1 MNCVAH
7 LTLLA
12 SCVLGT
18 TLKPEP
24 AKIIYLDRFVTNV
37 IKAPCPSIPAA
48 SFDGDQPDAPEA
60 QAVGTYHKSHSIAIK
75 PASLALAIAL
85 SSILLL

>member
-1 MNCVAH
+1 MNCLAH

-12 SCVLGT
+12 CYVAGT
-18 TLKPEP
+18 TLKLEP

-48 SFDGDQPDAPEA
+48 SFDGGQPDAPEA
-60 QAVGTYHKSHSIAIK
+60 QAVGTYHKSHSFAVQ
-75 PASLALAIAL
+75 PASLALAIGL